1 MKQFTPPL
9 HAAYGPTTIF
19 QRGLYIRTVIKTNL
33 YTRSNTQKYISIFFM
48 HPIRQ
53 NYGGTHVGPGT
64 KLVHGVHSCR
74 S

>member
-9 HAAYGPTTIF
+9 HAAYGPITIF

-33 YTRSNTQKYISIFFM
+33 YTRSNTQKYISIFLM

-53 NYGGTHVGPGT
+53 NYGGTHMYIGPGT
-64 KLVHGVHSCR
+64 KLVHGVHS
-74 S
+74 